1 MLSSSENIIIYLYIR
16 IKLSLIPQVKFAIIP
31 KRNLIPLAMLL
42 KHNYYNWLI
51 NSIIRCQVMNQH
63 TVWRAFKKL
72 VEFAFSCMSSLW
84 KFWEG
89 TGWSEWS
96 DWGRNGVKVEVGASD
111 LLSLLSSFCFLIA
124 PSLTR
129 EPVQRLWYCASRNS
143 YTSLILS
150 KFPTWN
156 ITWWSILISAC
167 QLIVTNWGPRKC
179 PCPPHESRVKIIN
192 KTYDA

>member
-1 MLSSSENIIIYLYIR
+1 
-16 IKLSLIPQVKFAIIP
+16 
-31 KRNLIPLAMLL
+31 MLL
-42 KHNYYNWLI
+42 KNNHNNWFI
-51 NSIIRCQVMNQH
+51 NSIIRCQVINQH
-63 TVWRAFKKL
+63 TVRRAFKKL
-72 VEFAFSCMSSLW
+72 VEFAFSWMSSLW

-129 EPVQRLWYCASRNS
+129 EPVQRLWYCTLRNS
-143 YTSLILS
+143 YTSLMLS
-150 KFPTWN
+150 KFPAWI
-156 ITWWSILISAC
+156 ITWWCILQISAC
-167 QLIVTNWGPRKC
+167 QLIVTKWDPRKC
-179 PCPPHESRVKIIN
+179 SYTPHESRVKIIN